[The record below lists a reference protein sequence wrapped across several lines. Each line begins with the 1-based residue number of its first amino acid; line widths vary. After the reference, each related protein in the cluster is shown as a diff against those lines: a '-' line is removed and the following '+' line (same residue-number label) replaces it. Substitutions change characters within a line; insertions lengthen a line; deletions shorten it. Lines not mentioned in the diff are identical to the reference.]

1 MIVGVSMIG
10 NKIRVFFAINN
21 KNMSVIAGNFFLR
34 LIIVKNMSVIAGN
47 FFLGLIIV
55 PCLIVGGIAL
65 TFTFWPT

>member
-1 MIVGVSMIG
+1 MIG
-10 NKIRVFFAINN
+10 NKIRLFFAINNFNN

-47 FFLGLIIV
+47 FYTGLIIV